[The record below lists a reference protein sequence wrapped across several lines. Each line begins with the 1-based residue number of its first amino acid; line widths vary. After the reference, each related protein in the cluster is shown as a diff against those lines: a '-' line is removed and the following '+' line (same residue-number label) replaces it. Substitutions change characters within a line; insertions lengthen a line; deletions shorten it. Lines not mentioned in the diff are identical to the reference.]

1 MPESAWC
8 ANCRKNVI
16 FFVLLGRF
24 SLGPL
29 LLLPYAFAPHNA
41 HLQIVVTRL
50 RRTRRRSRK
59 HNRHLRRLNSIVRQ
73 IFAIPKKVGNAI
85 WTRVLKRTQNAR
97 ATSAN
102 HKLLPTDKPRHNTTR
117 QDKTRQNRTG
127 LNKSAHSGQLN
138 VTRAIVADFVFGA
151 RSEVHSS
158 CALRPCLTVATQ
170 SFVVCGN
177 MFGFLGAN
185 VVIRITNC
193 FCEKWKTIFS
203 FREKT

>member
-1 MPESAWC
+1 M
-8 ANCRKNVI
+8 
-16 FFVLLGRF
+16 
-24 SLGPL
+24 
-29 LLLPYAFAPHNA
+29 
-41 HLQIVVTRL
+41 TRL
-50 RRTRRRSRK
+50 RRTTRRSRK

-117 QDKTRQNRTG
+117 QDKRRQNRTG

-185 VVIRITNC
+185 VVIRIKNC
-193 FCEKWKTIFS
+193 LFEKFLPS
-203 FREKT
+203 NEKTFLVSEKKHKKMYYLLANRHNAIRICSKNRFVLVNRLL